1 MRLKFMATGILV
13 ERRSHAAAM
22 LALLIL
28 PTLGVG
34 CFAAEIRK
42 GATMQVKPDS
52 IWFEDAAKL
61 TRWQEL
67 KKGGDAAALASY
79 QEDALS
85 DGLRCSRVRPDGSA
99 PKYARELPLENRY
112 QPRQVYLHAPRRD
125 KATVLVLARPW

>member
-28 PTLGVG
+28 LTLGVG

-61 TRWQEL
+61 TRWRNEEIPQHP
-67 KKGGDAAALASY
+67 GCPMRSALAAGDSI
-79 QEDALS
+79 
-85 DGLRCSRVRPDGSA
+85 
-99 PKYARELPLENRY
+99 
-112 QPRQVYLHAPRRD
+112 
-125 KATVLVLARPW
+125 

>member
-28 PTLGVG
+28 LMLGVG

-42 GATMQVKPDS
+42 GATVQVKPDS

-85 DGLRCSRVRPDGSA
+85 ERDAWQFRGWVCTARANLRWKRSRKRIVMSWLR
-99 PKYARELPLENRY
+99 
-112 QPRQVYLHAPRRD
+112 
-125 KATVLVLARPW
+125 

>member
-1 MRLKFMATGILV
+1 MALKFMATGILV

-28 PTLGVG
+28 LMLGVG
-34 CFAAEIRK
+34 CSAAEIRN

-52 IWFEDAAKL
+52 IWFEDATKL

-85 DGLRCSRVRPDGSA
+85 ERDAWQFTG
-99 PKYARELPLENRY
+99 PLTVKILGYKRANN
-112 QPRQVYLHAPRRD
+112 QVNVEMKTKGRMLGTKWFLDPEA
-125 KATVLVLARPW
+125 LVQ